1 MLKGKKIVIGI
12 TGSIAAYKIPF
23 LVRLLIREE
32 ATVRVIM
39 TPSATD
45 FVTPLTLSTLSR
57 ANVIVDP
64 FKESNGEWNNHVE
77 LGSWA
82 DAMVFAPVTANT
94 LGKMANGIADNFLV
108 TAYLSA
114 KCPVFI
120 APAMDLDMYNHPSTQ
135 KNIQVLRSYGNT
147 IIEPQVGELASG
159 LSGPGR
165 MEEPENI
172 LSHLLFFFDRKQ
184 DFFGKTI
191 LVTAGPTFEA
201 IDPVRFIGNRSSG
214 LMGYSIAEEASRR
227 GASVTLISGPTN
239 LGSDNPKIHHEKVV
253 SAAEMY
259 QACKTS
265 FSTADIVIM
274 AAAVADYT
282 PSEVSQVKIKKKD
295 KRVSL
300 DLKKTKDI
308 LEELG
313 KLKRKNQLLVG
324 FALESGDGIQHA
336 MGKLKQKNLDLII
349 LNSLDDKGAGFEVAT
364 NKVTIIG
371 KKGVVL
377 AGELKDKRAV
387 ATDILDAIKKLP
399 VNPKG
404 A

>member
-23 LVRLLIREE
+23 LVRLLAREE

-39 TPSATD
+39 TPSAAD

-57 ANVIVDP
+57 STVIIEP

-94 LGKMANGIADNFLV
+94 IGKMANGIADNFLV

-135 KNIQVLRSYGNT
+135 RNIQVLRSYGNT
-147 IIEPQVGELASG
+147 IIEPQIGELASG

-165 MEEPENI
+165 MEEPDNI
-172 LSHLLFFFDRKQ
+172 LAQLKIFFEQKQ
-184 DFFGKTI
+184 DFTGKTI

-214 LMGYSIAEEASRR
+214 RMGFAIAEEASRR
-227 GASVTLISGPTN
+227 GANVILISGPGQ
-239 LGSDNPKIHHEKVV
+239 LEPSDPKIRFRKVTT
-253 SAAEMY
+253 AAEMN
-259 QACKTS
+259 QECQTS
-265 FSTADIVIM
+265 FPVSDILIM

-282 PSEVSQVKIKKKD
+282 PSQVSLVKIKKKE
-295 KRVSL
+295 KKMSL
-300 DLKKTKDI
+300 ELEKTADI
-308 LEELG
+308 LESLG
-313 KLKRKNQLLVG
+313 KLKRKNQFLVG
-324 FALESGDGIQHA
+324 FALESVNGIKNA
-336 MGKLKQKNLDLII
+336 TEKLKKKNLDLVI
-349 LNSLDDKGAGFEVAT
+349 LNSLDDIGTGFEGTT

-371 KKGVVL
+371 KKGVI
-377 AGELKDKRAV
+377 AEGSLKEKKMV
-387 ATDILDAIKKLP
+387 AADILDAILNVKA
-399 VNPKG
+399 NPKG
-404 A
+404 K